1 MFSLMLDPKFK
12 TLGLRSFVLCS
23 HLLVVNKERPSLE
36 NMIKNLCFSCFLSV
50 TIICILWLNMKGVLL
65 IKGLKRTIVWIF
77 KKMIANTIEPSM
89 KLINRELLIFKRY
102 QVDVK
107 DIKCPLQQWEK
118 HENMFPIVGL
128 CAKQVLRLLE
138 SQIDIKKI
146 IFSLIGI
153 LFNFRRYHLQSKNL
167 DKLIF
172 VNKNWP
178 YDILRQVI
186 KPLLAWKIQLRL
198 YKFRGRVRK
207 VVRSF

>member
-1 MFSLMLDPKFK
+1 MQMLLIIMFGFQHFKKKSSCGSGFYFIFLNEKKWFHSMFSLMLDPKFK

-107 DIKCPLQQWEK
+107 DIKCPLQ
-118 HENMFPIVGL
+118 
-128 CAKQVLRLLE
+128 
-138 SQIDIKKI
+138 
-146 IFSLIGI
+146 
-153 LFNFRRYHLQSKNL
+153 
-167 DKLIF
+167 
-172 VNKNWP
+172 
-178 YDILRQVI
+178 
-186 KPLLAWKIQLRL
+186 
-198 YKFRGRVRK
+198 
-207 VVRSF
+207 